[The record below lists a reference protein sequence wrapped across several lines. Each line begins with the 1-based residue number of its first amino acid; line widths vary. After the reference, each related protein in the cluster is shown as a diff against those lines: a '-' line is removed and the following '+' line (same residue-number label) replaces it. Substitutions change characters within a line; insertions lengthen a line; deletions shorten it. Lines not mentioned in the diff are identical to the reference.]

1 MGSGAGS
8 KSKDGE
14 ASSPTQKRFE
24 RWRKRKQERLRKG
37 GSGDVSD
44 GSEVAAANPQEEI
57 SAIDQRINALQNF
70 LKSAKGGK
78 GGKD

>member
-1 MGSGAGS
+1 M
-8 KSKDGE
+8 
-14 ASSPTQKRFE
+14 
-24 RWRKRKQERLRKG
+24 
-37 GSGDVSD
+37 SD